1 MVFGDVTMSQF
12 IEISHEFGH
21 SYSLFFNDPAQ
32 SWKQVGQIVGSLV
45 PNSGF
50 GLSGLIRKIL
60 EGVSMSLGEGLSN
73 LIVLVDISD
82 ELIIVDIGQITSIHV
97 LFEN

>member
-1 MVFGDVTMSQF
+1 M
-12 IEISHEFGH
+12 
-21 SYSLFFNDPAQ
+21 
-32 SWKQVGQIVGSLV
+32 

>member
-1 MVFGDVTMSQF
+1 
-12 IEISHEFGH
+12 
-21 SYSLFFNDPAQ
+21 
-32 SWKQVGQIVGSLV
+32 V

-82 ELIIVDIGQITSIHV
+82 ELIIVDIGQITFIHV